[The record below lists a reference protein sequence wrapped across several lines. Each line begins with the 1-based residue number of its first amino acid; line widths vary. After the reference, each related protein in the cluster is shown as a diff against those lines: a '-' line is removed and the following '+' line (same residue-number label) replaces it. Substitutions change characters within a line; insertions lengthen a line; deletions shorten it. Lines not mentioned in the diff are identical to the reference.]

1 MKAGGKFVTEQSSIN
16 YGGLERERV
25 EEGGKGSRRGEERG
39 EEGGEEERKEEEE
52 GTLGK
57 HSLQNLPPASY
68 FLHLDTS
75 SK

>member
-1 MKAGGKFVTEQSSIN
+1 MVDWRGREWKKEGKGAEEEKRGGKK
-16 YGGLERERV
+16 
-25 EEGGKGSRRGEERG
+25 EEK
-39 EEGGEEERKEEEE
+39 EERKEEEE